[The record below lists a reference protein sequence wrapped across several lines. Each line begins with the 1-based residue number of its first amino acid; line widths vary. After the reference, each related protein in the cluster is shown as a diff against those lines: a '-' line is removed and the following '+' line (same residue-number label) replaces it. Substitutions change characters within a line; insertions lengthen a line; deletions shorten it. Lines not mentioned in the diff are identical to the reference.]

1 MHCNV
6 CFIVA
11 EAETSRTTLIKKQ
24 PAVPSNGT
32 RANTASPRQVQ
43 RTRVQPDDINVNKVP
58 TAKSVSPAQVGLSK
72 QSSKKTKSSPTTS
85 KLKKPPAPKNIRGK
99 KPEGQQSSQGQKT
112 SNCQSKLSKD
122 SDSNCDSDSDSLA
135 SGSDWSSE
143 TSDMEHHITW
153 DGMYGGVSILFYSLC
168 CFASSIVR

>member
-1 MHCNV
+1 M
-6 CFIVA
+6 
-11 EAETSRTTLIKKQ
+11 IKKQ

-32 RANTASPRQVQ
+32 RANTASARQVQ
-43 RTRVQPDDINVNKVP
+43 RTRVQPDDLNVNKVP

-85 KLKKPPAPKNIRGK
+85 KLKKAPVPKNICGK
-99 KPEGQQSSQGQKT
+99 KPGGQQSSQGQKA
-112 SNCQSKLSKD
+112 SNRESKLSKD
-122 SDSNCDSDSDSLA
+122 SDSNCDSDSDSDSLA

-143 TSDMEHHITW
+143 TSDMGHHITW

-168 CFASSIVR
+168 SFASSVVR

>member
-1 MHCNV
+1 M
-6 CFIVA
+6 
-11 EAETSRTTLIKKQ
+11 TLIKEQ

-43 RTRVQPDDINVNKVP
+43 RTRVQPDNINVHKVP
-58 TAKSVSPAQVGLSK
+58 TAKISPAQVGLSK
-72 QSSKKTKSSPTTS
+72 QSSKKTKSSPTTTS
-85 KLKKPPAPKNIRGK
+85 KLKKPPVPKNIRGK

-112 SNCQSKLSKD
+112 PNCQSKLLKD
-122 SDSNCDSDSDSLA
+122 SDSNWDSDSDSDSLA

-168 CFASSIVR
+168 SFASSIVR